1 MAKPT
6 TREEFKTYCLR
17 RLGWPVV
24 EVNVDDLQMED
35 RVDDAL
41 RFWKEYHFDG
51 TEMVYY
57 SHKVT
62 QPDLDNKY
70 LTLVSPETAS
80 ILGISRMLSLSSQT
94 SGIFSVKYQILLN
107 DWATYST
114 KGTREMQNYWM
125 KMSHLSMID
134 DLINGMNNLRFNR
147 KTNKIYLDIDWS
159 ADISLNDFVVF
170 ETYQGV
176 DENSSLNSEVWNDS
190 FLKNYAT
197 ALIKEQWGMNL
208 SKFEGI
214 QLPGGVTLNGR
225 AILEDA
231 RVEID
236 RLKEQMSL
244 SYELPVDFVVG

>member
-17 RLGWPVV
+17 KLGWPVV

-51 TEMVYY
+51 TEMIYY

-62 QPDLDNKY
+62 QNDLDNKY
-70 LTLVSPETAS
+70 LSLLEPEAAS
-80 ILGISRMLSLSSQT
+80 IIGISKMLKLSSRA
-94 SGIFSVKYQILLN
+94 GGMFSVKYQLMLN

-134 DLINGMNNLRFNR
+134 DLLNGLDNLRFNR

-159 ADISLNDFVVF
+159 ADISLDDFVVF

-190 FLKNYAT
+190 FLKSYAT